1 MSLFAV
7 STTTASRHIRH
18 QLLYNNA
25 SSSHLLLR
33 IGGGGNIAAP
43 ARCNFATKGLR
54 RPKNSGRP
62 RATTSPTATQSNA
75 SSSSSSGGNS
85 SPLQQQQY
93 QRNSDPHSVANEMVN
108 SSTTGRT
115 SGVESVATL
124 TTEQKLS
131 NFAMATGL
139 FGFVSYIFYYSLASV
154 GGVENAK
161 ALLFGTSDDKNTQ
174 QTEDGA
180 PTTTPGFE
188 EFLKEANEGRTL
200 EEKRIKAETDAK
212 GEARELAALES
223 STAARLQAEGLGED
237 SVIVAGSATDEEE
250 REMARVAGFV
260 DGETAAKKKRP
271 LWKRVVFFW
280 RRD

>member
-43 ARCNFATKGLR
+43 ARRNFATKGLR

-62 RATTSPTATQSNA
+62 RATSPRATQSNA
-75 SSSSSSGGNS
+75 SSSTSSSSSGGNS

-161 ALLFGTSDDKNTQ
+161 ALLFGTSDDNTK

-180 PTTTPGFE
+180 PTPGFE

-200 EEKRIKAETDAK
+200 EEKRIKAETDAR

-260 DGETAAKKKRP
+260 DGETEVKKRRP

>member
-1 MSLFAV
+1 M
-7 STTTASRHIRH
+7 
-18 QLLYNNA
+18 
-25 SSSHLLLR
+25 
-33 IGGGGNIAAP
+33 
-43 ARCNFATKGLR
+43 
-54 RPKNSGRP
+54 
-62 RATTSPTATQSNA
+62 
-75 SSSSSSGGNS
+75 
-85 SPLQQQQY
+85 
-93 QRNSDPHSVANEMVN
+93 
-108 SSTTGRT
+108 
-115 SGVESVATL
+115 ATL

-161 ALLFGTSDDKNTQ
+161 ALLFGTSDDNNTQ

-180 PTTTPGFE
+180 PTTPGFE

-200 EEKRIKAETDAK
+200 EEKRIKAETDAR

-237 SVIVAGSATDEEE
+237 SVIVAGSVNEEEE

-260 DGETAAKKKRP
+260 DGEREVKKRRP
-271 LWKRVVFFW
+271 IWKRVVFFW
-280 RRD
+280 RRE